1 MPTVKLTKSA
11 IDTLPVLS
19 KDTVYW
25 DAGLPGFGVK
35 VTPKGKKVFI
45 VLYRTGGAGSRLR
58 KYTIGPYGRITP
70 AMARAQ
76 AQKIFAARL
85 DGRDPAA
92 EKANSKRRQVV
103 DRVDGLVEAFIAER
117 LSSLRSGPRVA
128 RRLRGDVIPRWG
140 TKSIHEIKRRDIIDL
155 VSEVGQRGLGANRNI
170 AKVLKTFFRWCVGR
184 AVIDFSPVEGL
195 SLRPPDR
202 IRDRALDDRE
212 LAAVILTVRQ
222 MPAPFGAILEVLAL
236 TGQRRE
242 EVAQMAWNEIDVP
255 ARIWHIPSQRSKNA
269 KGHLVHLSDTVWGVI
284 NGMPRHSR
292 FVFATSAGKNFQSFK
307 RAKTNLDR
315 LSGVIEWR
323 LHDLR
328 RTVVTGMARL
338 GVPPHVADKILNH
351 QSGTISGV
359 AAVYQKH
366 EFLVE
371 RKDALERW
379 SRHVT
384 DIIGSS
390 SGSNPV
396 SETGMNLETPNRDVS
411 QRRSNKSDLTGCC
424 GPGQLKEELDLYGA
438 SYGEKAPAAWRNHC
452 VTLPK

>member
-1 MPTVKLTKSA
+1 MPTVKITKSA
-11 IDTLPVLS
+11 IDALPVPA

-58 KYTIGPYGRITP
+58 KYTVGPYGRITL

-92 EKANSKRRQVV
+92 EKANSRRRLVV
-103 DRVDGLVEAFIAER
+103 DRVDGLVETFILER
-117 LSSLRSGPRVA
+117 LSDLRSGPRVA
-128 RRLRGDVIPRWG
+128 SRLRNDVIPRWG
-140 TKSIHEIKRRDIIDL
+140 TKSIHEIKRHDIVDL
-155 VSEVGQRGLGANRNI
+155 VSEVAQRGPGANRNI

-195 SLRPPDR
+195 NLRPPDR
-202 IRDRALDDRE
+202 VRDRALADKE
-212 LAAVILTVRQ
+212 LAAIILTGRQ

-242 EVAQMAWNEIDVP
+242 EVAQMAWSEIDEET
-255 ARIWHIPSQRSKNA
+255 RIWHIPSQRSKNA
-269 KGHLVHLSDTVWGVI
+269 KAHLVHLSDPVWAVI
-284 NGMPRHSR
+284 KSRPQHSR
-292 FVFATSAGKNFQSFK
+292 LVFATSGGKNFQSFK
-307 RAKTNLDR
+307 YAKADLDR
-315 LSGVIEWR
+315 LSGVTGWR
-323 LHDLR
+323 THDLR

-366 EFLVE
+366 EFLAE

-379 SRHVT
+379 GRHVV
-384 DIIGSS
+384 DVIASS
-390 SGSNPV
+390 LMSNTV
-396 SETGMNLETPNRDVS
+396 VKT
-411 QRRSNKSDLTGCC
+411 
-424 GPGQLKEELDLYGA
+424 
-438 SYGEKAPAAWRNHC
+438 AA
-452 VTLPK
+452 

>member
-1 MPTVKLTKSA
+1 MTGTHSA
-11 IDTLPVLS
+11 D
-19 KDTVYW
+19 
-25 DAGLPGFGVK
+25 
-35 VTPKGKKVFI
+35 
-45 VLYRTGGAGSRLR
+45 RTGLGERPSPDRCTGASGLAIRDCPSRPARAPGGSQTLFLRLVPAGSR
-58 KYTIGPYGRITP
+58 I
-70 AMARAQ
+70 
-76 AQKIFAARL
+76 
-85 DGRDPAA
+85 
-92 EKANSKRRQVV
+92 S
-103 DRVDGLVEAFIAER
+103 
-117 LSSLRSGPRVA
+117 
-128 RRLRGDVIPRWG
+128 
-140 TKSIHEIKRRDIIDL
+140 
-155 VSEVGQRGLGANRNI
+155 
-170 AKVLKTFFRWCVGR
+170 
-184 AVIDFSPVEGL
+184 
-195 SLRPPDR
+195 
-202 IRDRALDDRE
+202 
-212 LAAVILTVRQ
+212 
-222 MPAPFGAILEVLAL
+222 
-236 TGQRRE
+236 
-242 EVAQMAWNEIDVP
+242 
-255 ARIWHIPSQRSKNA
+255 
-269 KGHLVHLSDTVWGVI
+269 
-284 NGMPRHSR
+284 
-292 FVFATSAGKNFQSFK
+292 TSAGKNFQSFK

-396 SETGMNLETPNRDVS
+396 SETGMNLETQTRDVS

-424 GPGQLKEELDLYGA
+424 GPGQLKEELDLHGA

>member
-1 MPTVKLTKSA
+1 MPTVKITKSA
-11 IDTLPVLS
+11 IDALPVPA

-58 KYTIGPYGRITP
+58 KYTVGPYGRITL

-92 EKANSKRRQVV
+92 EKANSRRRLVV
-103 DRVDGLVEAFIAER
+103 DRVDGLVETFILER
-117 LSSLRSGPRVA
+117 LSDLRSGPRVA
-128 RRLRGDVIPRWG
+128 SRLRNDVIPRWG
-140 TKSIHEIKRRDIIDL
+140 TKSIHEIKRHDIVDL
-155 VSEVGQRGLGANRNI
+155 VSEVAQRGPGANRNI

-195 SLRPPDR
+195 NLRPPDR
-202 IRDRALDDRE
+202 VRDRALADKE
-212 LAAVILTVRQ
+212 LAAIILTGRQ

-242 EVAQMAWNEIDVP
+242 EVAQMAWSEIDEET
-255 ARIWHIPSQRSKNA
+255 RIWHIPSQRSKNA
-269 KGHLVHLSDTVWGVI
+269 KAHLVHLSDPVWAVI
-284 NGMPRHSR
+284 KSRPQHSR
-292 FVFATSAGKNFQSFK
+292 FVFATSGGKNFQSFK
-307 RAKTNLDR
+307 YAKADLDR
-315 LSGVIEWR
+315 LSGVTGWR
-323 LHDLR
+323 THDLR

-359 AAVYQKH
+359 AVVYQKH
-366 EFLVE
+366 EFLAE

-379 SRHVT
+379 GRHVV
-384 DIIGSS
+384 DVIASS
-390 SGSNPV
+390 LMSNTV
-396 SETGMNLETPNRDVS
+396 VKT
-411 QRRSNKSDLTGCC
+411 
-424 GPGQLKEELDLYGA
+424 
-438 SYGEKAPAAWRNHC
+438 AA
-452 VTLPK
+452 